1 MDELLR
7 YAAAAVFAFV
17 AFGKVL
23 SPQFMTWLVPL
34 VVLVAGRRGLLASLL
49 MGMAL
54 WYTLIEFPGRYWV
67 FIFNMHPW
75 LTSVVL
81 ARDVVLVMILLVL
94 VWPEK
99 STAPAPV
106 AVPA

>member
-34 VVLVAGRRGLLASLL
+34 VVLVAGRRGLAASLL

-54 WYTLIEFPGRYWV
+54 WYTLIEFPGRYWA
-67 FIFNMHPW
+67 FIFKMQPW

-81 ARDVVLVMILLVL
+81 ARDVVLVLILLVL

-99 STAPAPV
+99 RPATAAIGIPA
-106 AVPA
+106 